1 MRRTLGII
9 STAAILL
16 AGIAAV
22 FVYQRVTSFRVEPVT
37 EDVSVIFDS
46 LAGNVGILRTDLGA
60 VVVDSKAFRMQGEQ
74 VREIAER
81 HGGGATQAIFN
92 THYHL
97 DHTHG
102 NLGFASGA
110 RFVSTQRTRDYLLHF
125 DSEYWQ
131 GDGEGGLPLETVN
144 SEHEM
149 RIGGKTIRAV
159 PVGPGHTG
167 GDLVVLFVEDR
178 VVHVG
183 DLLFNQLY
191 PSVDVAAGGSA
202 RQWANALDRVLQLDF
217 DKVIPGH
224 GEVTDRDGILGFQRF
239 LKELWSEV
247 EAAARAGKSLE
258 ETLESVR
265 LTWDQGYQVRT
276 IPFYATRDRDF
287 TISQVWGEA
296 TGAVRPQSVPHSA
309 ARVELGSRLFAPF
322 PPGG

>member
-1 MRRTLGII
+1 MRRALGII
-9 STAAILL
+9 STVAILL

-37 EDVSVIFDS
+37 EDVSVIFDA
-46 LAGNVGILRTDLGA
+46 LAGNVGVLRTDVGA
-60 VVVDSKAFRMQGEQ
+60 VVVDTKAFRMQGEQ
-74 VREIAER
+74 VREIAEKR
-81 HGGGATQAIFN
+81 GGGPTQVIFN

-102 NLGFASGA
+102 NLGFAAGA
-110 RFVSTQRTRDYLLHF
+110 RFVSSERTRDYLLHF

-131 GDGEGGLPLETVN
+131 GDRQGGLPRETLG

-149 RIGGKTIRAV
+149 RIGGKTIRAL

-167 GDLVVLFVEDR
+167 GDLVILFVEDR

-202 RQWANALDRVLQLDF
+202 REWANSLDRVLQLDF

-224 GEVTDRDGILGFQRF
+224 GEVSDRAGIHGFQRF
-239 LKELWSEV
+239 LRELWSEV
-247 EAAARAGKSLE
+247 EAAARAGKTLE
-258 ETLESVR
+258 EALESVQ
-265 LTWDQGYQVRT
+265 LTQDRGYQVRT
-276 IPFYATRDRDF
+276 IPFYPTVDRGF

-296 TGAVRPQSVPHSA
+296 TGAVRPKSVPHS
-309 ARVELGSRLFAPF
+309 S